1 MRKNNELKINSD
13 SINIDFF
20 KKATKFVL
28 KKREVRGFIIGM
40 TGMLTAF
47 SIVSSISD
55 SHNTKKAQNVSVTNE
70 TQETINDSDGK
81 AIFGPDVALA
91 GLGASYPYTI
101 GLDEVNSLN
110 IIINDNKFSSNLFSD
125 NYKTM
130 EFLAQLLMNVKEL
143 M

>member
-101 GLDEVNSLN
+101 GVDEVNSLN
-110 IIINDNKFSSNLFSD
+110 IIINENI
-125 NYKTM
+125 
-130 EFLAQLLMNVKEL
+130 
-143 M
+143 